1 MIRLA
6 CATLSAEGFDYRDF
20 AATFEMLPAAGF
32 KCVEF
37 NLWDAA
43 TMLPS
48 IGRDLRERC
57 ERASLM
63 PAAVYGHG
71 FGAES
76 DFDIA
81 KDVAH
86 KIRLME
92 IARDLGCSRI
102 VATGCKREEGGGLAR
117 TTRILEELVP
127 AAEELDMLICL
138 ENHAGSNLETVEDY
152 VRICEAIPSPRVG
165 ICIDTG
171 HFDASDVDMDHLID
185 ELGERVL
192 HLHVKENRGRGQV
205 DFTRFGEGTT
215 DNHHIVERMAQRG
228 YSGYV
233 TVELSP
239 QSDRPTSVD
248 DLRKAYEMFAGFQRE
263 T

>member
-6 CATLSAEGFDYRDF
+6 CATLCAEGFGYHNF

-32 KCVEF
+32 KHVEF

-48 IGRDLRERC
+48 VGRDLRARC
-57 ERASLM
+57 EQAALT

-86 KIRLME
+86 KVRLME
-92 IARDLGCSRI
+92 IARKLGCSRI
-102 VATGCKREEGGGLAR
+102 VATGASRGEGGGLDRAVR
-117 TTRILEELVP
+117 TLEQLLP
-127 AAEELDMLICL
+127 AADELDMLICL
-138 ENHAGSNLETVEDY
+138 ENHAGNTFETVEDY
-152 VRICEAIPSPRVG
+152 RRICEALSSPRVG

-171 HFDASDVDMDHLID
+171 HFDASAVDMDELID
-185 ELGERVL
+185 RLGERVI
-192 HLHVKENRGRGQV
+192 HLHVKENRGRGRV

-215 DNHHIVERMAQRG
+215 DNQHIIERLVERGYRG
-228 YSGYV
+228 YI

-239 QSDRPTSVD
+239 QQDRPTSVA
-248 DLRKAYEMFAGFQRE
+248 DLRKAYKMFAGFERE
-263 T
+263 D

>member
-6 CATLSAEGFDYRDF
+6 CATLSVEGFDYKDF

-32 KCVEF
+32 KYVEF
-37 NLWDAA
+37 DLWDAA

-48 IGRDLRERC
+48 TERDLLERC
-57 ERASLM
+57 GRASLL

-86 KIRLME
+86 KVRLME

-102 VATGCKREEGGGLAR
+102 VATGCKRGEGGGLERAI
-117 TTRILEELVP
+117 RILEKLVP
-127 AAEELDMLICL
+127 AAEDLDMLICL

-152 VRICEAIPSPRVG
+152 ARICDAIPSARVG
-165 ICIDTG
+165 ICLDTG
-171 HFDASDVDMDHLID
+171 HFDASDVDMDQLID
-185 ELGERVL
+185 KLGGRVL
-192 HLHVKENRGRGQV
+192 HIHVKENRGRGRV

-215 DNHHIVERMAQRG
+215 DNHHLIERMVQLG
-228 YSGYV
+228 YSGYI

-239 QSDRPTSVD
+239 QKDRPTSVA
-248 DLRKAYEMFAGFQRE
+248 DLRKAHEMFAGFQRE

>member
-6 CATLSAEGFDYRDF
+6 CATLCAEGFDYKNF
-20 AATFEMLPAAGF
+20 SATFEMLPAAGF
-32 KCVEF
+32 TYVEF
-37 NLWDAA
+37 NLWEAA

-48 IGRDLRERC
+48 VGRDLRARC
-57 ERASLM
+57 ERASLI

-76 DFDIA
+76 DSETP

-86 KIRLME
+86 KVRLME

-102 VATGCKREEGGGLAR
+102 VATGAGRGEGGGLDRAIQ
-117 TTRILEELVP
+117 TLEKLLP

-138 ENHAGSNLETVEDY
+138 ENHAGNTFETVEDY
-152 VRICEAIPSPRVG
+152 AHVCEAIRSARVG

-171 HFDASDVDMDHLID
+171 HFDASNVDMDELID
-185 ELGERVL
+185 SLGERVV
-192 HLHVKENRGRGQV
+192 HLHVKENRGRGRQ

-215 DNHHIVERMAQRG
+215 DNHHIVERMIELG
-228 YSGYV
+228 YSGYI

-239 QSDRPTSVD
+239 QKDRSTSVA
-248 DLRKAYEMFAGFQRE
+248 DLRTAYEMFAGFERE
-263 T
+263 D

>member
-6 CATLSAEGFDYRDF
+6 CATLCAEGFGYNDF
-20 AATFEMLPAAGF
+20 AATFEMLPTAGF
-32 KCVEF
+32 KYVEF

-48 IGRDLRERC
+48 VGTDLRERC
-57 ERASLM
+57 ARVTLT

-86 KIRLME
+86 KVRLME

-102 VATGCKREEGGGLAR
+102 VATGCARGEGGGLER
-117 TTRILEELVP
+117 TTQIVEELLPV
-127 AAEELDMLICL
+127 AEDLDMLICL
-138 ENHAGSNLETVEDY
+138 ENHAASNIETVEDY
-152 VRICEAIPSPRVG
+152 ARICEAIPSARVG

-171 HFDASDVDMDHLID
+171 HFDASDVSMDELID
-185 ELGERVL
+185 TLGERVV
-192 HLHVKENRGRGQV
+192 HLHVKENRGRGRV
-205 DFTRFGEGTT
+205 DFTRFGAGTT
-215 DNHHIVERMAQRG
+215 DNHHIIQRMIERG
-228 YSGYV
+228 YSGYI

-239 QSDRPTSVD
+239 QKDRPTSVA
-248 DLRKAYEMFAGFQRE
+248 DLRTAYEIFAGFERE
-263 T
+263 D

>member
-6 CATLSAEGFDYRDF
+6 CATLCAEGFGYNDF
-20 AATFEMLPAAGF
+20 TATFEMLPAAGF
-32 KCVEF
+32 KYVEF
-37 NLWDAA
+37 DLWDAA
-43 TMLPS
+43 TMLPPV
-48 IGRDLRERC
+48 GCDLRARC
-57 ERASLM
+57 EQASLT

-86 KIRLME
+86 KVRLME

-102 VATGCKREEGGGLAR
+102 VATGCARGESGGLER
-117 TTRILEELVP
+117 TIQILEELLP
-127 AAEELDMLICL
+127 AAEDLDMLICV

-152 VRICEAIPSPRVG
+152 ARVCEAIPSRRVG

-171 HFDASDVDMDHLID
+171 HFDASEVDMDQLVD
-185 ELGERVL
+185 TLGERVV
-192 HLHVKENRGRGQV
+192 HLHVKENRGRGRV

-215 DNHHIVERMAQRG
+215 DNQHIMRRLVERG
-228 YSGYV
+228 YEGYI

-239 QSDRPTSVD
+239 QKDRPTSVA
-248 DLRKAYEMFAGFQRE
+248 DLRTAYEMFAGFERE
-263 T
+263 D

>member
-6 CATLSAEGFDYRDF
+6 CATLSAEGFESTDF
-20 AATFEMLPAAGF
+20 ARTFEMLPAAGF
-32 KCVEF
+32 RYVEF

-48 IGRDLRERC
+48 TGRDLLERC
-57 ERASLM
+57 RRTSLV

-86 KIRLME
+86 KVRLME
-92 IARDLGCSRI
+92 ITRDLGCSRI
-102 VATGCKREEGGGLAR
+102 VATGCKRGEGGGLER
-117 TTRILEELVP
+117 TIRILQELVP
-127 AAEELDMLICL
+127 AAEDLDMLICL

-152 VRICEAIPSPRVG
+152 TRVCEAIPSARVG

-171 HFDASDVDMDHLID
+171 HFDASDVDMDQLIG

-192 HLHVKENRGRGQV
+192 HIHVKENRGRGRV
-205 DFTRFGEGTT
+205 GFTRFGEGTT
-215 DNHHIVERMAQRG
+215 DNHHIVEQMVQRG
-228 YSGYV
+228 YSGYI

-239 QSDRPTSVD
+239 QSDRPTSVA
-248 DLRKAYEMFAGFQRE
+248 DLRTAYEMFADFQRE
-263 T
+263 A

>member
-6 CATLSAEGFDYRDF
+6 CATLSAEGFGYSGF

-32 KCVEF
+32 KYVEF

-48 IGRDLRERC
+48 VGRHLRERC
-57 ERASLM
+57 ERASLV

-86 KIRLME
+86 KVRLME

-102 VATGCKREEGGGLAR
+102 VATGSKRGECGGLERVIR
-117 TTRILEELVP
+117 TLEKLVP
-127 AAEELDMLICL
+127 AAEDLDMLICL

-152 VRICEAIPSPRVG
+152 ARICDAIPSPRVG

-171 HFDASDVDMDHLID
+171 HFDASDVDMDQLID
-185 ELGERVL
+185 KLGARVL
-192 HLHVKENRGRGQV
+192 H
-205 DFTRFGEGTT
+205 
-215 DNHHIVERMAQRG
+215 
-228 YSGYV
+228 S
-233 TVELSP
+233 
-239 QSDRPTSVD
+239 
-248 DLRKAYEMFAGFQRE
+248 
-263 T
+263 

>member
-20 AATFEMLPAAGF
+20 TATFEMLPAAGF
-32 KCVEF
+32 KYVEF

-48 IGRDLRERC
+48 TGRDLLERC
-57 ERASLM
+57 RRASLS

-86 KIRLME
+86 KVRLME

-102 VATGCKREEGGGLAR
+102 VATGAGRGDGGGLER
-117 TTRILEELVP
+117 TIQTLEKLVP
-127 AAEELDMLICL
+127 AAEDLDMLICL
-138 ENHAGSNLETVEDY
+138 ENHAGSNFETVEDY
-152 VRICEAIPSPRVG
+152 TRVCEAIPSARVG

-171 HFDASDVDMDHLID
+171 HFDASDVDMDQLID
-185 ELGERVL
+185 VLGERVI
-192 HLHVKENRGRGQV
+192 HLHVKENRGRGRV

-215 DNHHIVERMAQRG
+215 DNHHIVERMVKLG
-228 YSGYV
+228 YSGYI

-239 QSDRPTSVD
+239 QRDRPTSLA
-248 DLRKAYEMFAGFQRE
+248 DLRKAYEMFAGCQRE
-263 T
+263 D

>member
-6 CATLSAEGFDYRDF
+6 CATLSAEGFEYRNF

-32 KCVEF
+32 EHVEF

-48 IGRDLRERC
+48 TGRDLRERC
-57 ERASLM
+57 ERTSLA

-76 DFDIA
+76 DFDIPR
-81 KDVAH
+81 DVAH

-102 VATGCKREEGGGLAR
+102 VATGCKRGECGGLAR
-117 TTRILEELVP
+117 AIRTLEALLP
-127 AAEELDMLICL
+127 AAEDLDMLICL
-138 ENHAGSNLETVEDY
+138 ENHAGSSFETIEDY
-152 VRICEAIPSPRVG
+152 ARICDAIPSPRVG
-165 ICIDTG
+165 ICLDTG
-171 HFDASDVDMDHLID
+171 HFDASDVDMDQLID
-185 ELGERVL
+185 ELGARVL
-192 HLHVKENRGRGQV
+192 HIHVKENRGRGRV

-215 DNHHIVERMAQRG
+215 DNHHIVERLVQLG
-228 YSGYV
+228 YSGYI

-239 QSDRPTSVD
+239 QSDRPTSVA

-263 T
+263 S

>member
-20 AATFEMLPAAGF
+20 TATFEMLPAAGF
-32 KCVEF
+32 KYVEF
-37 NLWDAA
+37 NLWEAA

-57 ERASLM
+57 ERASLT

-86 KIRLME
+86 KVRLME

-102 VATGCKREEGGGLAR
+102 VATGCKRGEGGGLGR
-117 TTRILEELVP
+117 TIRTLEKLLP
-127 AAEELDMLICL
+127 AAEDLDMLICL

-152 VRICEAIPSPRVG
+152 ARMCAAIPSARVG

-171 HFDASDVDMDHLID
+171 HFDASEVDMDRLID
-185 ELGERVL
+185 TLGERVV
-192 HLHVKENRGRGQV
+192 HLHVKENRGRGRV

-215 DNHHIVERMAQRG
+215 DNHHIVERMVQRG
-228 YSGYV
+228 YSGYI

-239 QSDRPTSVD
+239 QKDRPTSVV
-248 DLRKAYEMFAGFQRE
+248 DLCRAQEMFASFERE
-263 T
+263 D

>member
-6 CATLSAEGFDYRDF
+6 CATLSAEGYDYRDF
-20 AATFEMLPAAGF
+20 TATFEMLPAAGF
-32 KCVEF
+32 KYVEF
-37 NLWDAA
+37 NLWEAA

-48 IGRDLRERC
+48 TGRNLRERC
-57 ERASLM
+57 ARASLI

-86 KIRLME
+86 KVRLME

-102 VATGCKREEGGGLAR
+102 VATGCKRGEGGGLER
-117 TTRILEELVP
+117 VIRILEKLVP
-127 AAEELDMLICL
+127 AAEDLDMLICL
-138 ENHAGSNLETVEDY
+138 ENHAGNNLETVEDY
-152 VRICEAIPSPRVG
+152 ARICDAVPSPRVG
-165 ICIDTG
+165 ICVDTG
-171 HFDASDVDMDHLID
+171 HFDASEVDMDQLID
-185 ELGERVL
+185 ELGKRVL
-192 HLHVKENRGRGQV
+192 HLHVKENRGRGRV
-205 DFTRFGEGTT
+205 DFTRFGEGKT
-215 DNHHIVERMAQRG
+215 DNHHIIERMVQLG
-228 YSGYV
+228 YSGYI

-239 QSDRPTSVD
+239 QRDRPTSVA
-248 DLRKAYEMFAGFQRE
+248 DLRKAHEMFAGFQRE